1 MRPVA
6 LVTGASSGIGL
17 ELARVLAGDGHDLV
31 LVARSE
37 GPLHA
42 LAAEL
47 AQRHGANATVVPA
60 DLAEADAAAEVAAAV
75 AGHGLAVDVL
85 VNNAGVGLLGAFAG
99 ADRDR
104 QLAMLQ
110 LNITSLT
117 DLTHRF
123 LGGMLE
129 RGRGR
134 IVNVA
139 STAAF
144 QPGPLMAVY
153 YATKAYV
160 LAFSLGLAEEVA
172 GSGVTVTAL
181 CPGPTSTGFQRSS
194 SFGERG
200 EWVRNLPT
208 PDAAAVAAAGWR
220 GAVRGRGIVIPGVMN
235 KLSAQGTRL
244 LPRRAAARVAKRF
257 HRTLA

>member
-1 MRPVA
+1 MRPTA

-17 ELARVLAGDGHDLV
+17 EFARTLARNSHDLV

-47 AQRHGANATVVPA
+47 AQRHGARAVVVPA
-60 DLAEADAAAEVAAAV
+60 DLAEADAVREVAETVAAQ
-75 AGHGLAVDVL
+75 GLAVDVL
-85 VNNAGVGLLGAFAG
+85 VNNAGAGLLGDFA
-99 ADRDR
+99 ASDRDR

-110 LNITSLT
+110 LNVTSLT
-117 DLTHRF
+117 DLSHRF

-134 IVNVA
+134 IINVA

-160 LAFSLGLAEEVA
+160 LQFSLGLAEEVA
-172 GSGVTVTAL
+172 GRGVTVTAL
-181 CPGPTSTGFQRSS
+181 CPGPTATGFQRNSA
-194 SFGERG
+194 FGDRSD
-200 EWVRNLPT
+200 WVRSLPV
-208 PDAAAVAAAGWR
+208 PDAAAVAEAGWS
-220 GAVRGRGIVIPGVMN
+220 GALKGRRIVIPGAMN
-235 KLSAQGTRL
+235 KLTAQGTRFV
-244 LPRRAAARVAKRF
+244 PRRAAAMLAHRF
-257 HRTLA
+257 HRTLR

>member
-1 MRPVA
+1 MRPTA

-17 ELARVLAGDGHDLV
+17 EFARVLARDGHDLI

-37 GPLHA
+37 GALHA

-47 AQRHGANATVVPA
+47 ARAHGARAAVVPA
-60 DLAEADAAAEVAAAV
+60 DLVEPGAAEEVAAAV
-75 AGHGLAVDVL
+75 AARDLTVDVL
-85 VNNAGVGLLGAFAG
+85 VNNAGVGLLGDFA
-99 ADRDR
+99 ASDRDR

-110 LNITSLT
+110 LNVGSLT

-123 LGGMLE
+123 LGGMLA

-134 IVNVA
+134 IVNLA

-160 LAFSLGLAEEVA
+160 LQFSLGLAEEVA
-172 GSGVTVTAL
+172 DRGVTVTAL
-181 CPGPTSTGFQRSS
+181 CPGPTATGFQRNS
-194 SFGERG
+194 SFGDRSA
-200 EWVRNLPT
+200 WVRSLPV
-208 PDAAAVAAAGWR
+208 PDAAAVAEAGWR
-220 GAVRGRGIVIPGVMN
+220 GAKRGRRIVIPGAMN
-235 KLSAQGTRL
+235 KLTAQGTRFV
-244 LPRRAAARVAKRF
+244 PRRAAAMVALRF
-257 HRTLA
+257 HRTLG